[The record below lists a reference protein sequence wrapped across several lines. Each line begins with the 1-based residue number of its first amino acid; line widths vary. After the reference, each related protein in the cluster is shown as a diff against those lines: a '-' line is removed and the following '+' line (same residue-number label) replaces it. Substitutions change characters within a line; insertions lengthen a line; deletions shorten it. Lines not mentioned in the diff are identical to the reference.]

1 MQKTFFGRLRYLL
14 TLIPYKLLDPFYV
27 FLDHQFIRRS
37 RNIRL
42 VPAESDRHG
51 GKYSYV
57 EWGHVIGIFQT
68 LMIIHLD
75 RKEGNAILDVGS
87 GTGLLSIASEPFI
100 GNGGRYVGIDVM
112 AKDIAFCRRHFDNE
126 HYHFEHLDA
135 FNAEYSPGQRDRLL
149 WKAVD
154 SAAFDLVISVSVWTH
169 FNEEDGRF
177 YLREVARALK
187 PGAKAI
193 ISFFIMDEVY
203 ERSLERRSHGKG
215 RFHSTSQQDW
225 IFDTPA
231 YGSDAWFC
239 TRWSKVPE
247 AAIGVTPA
255 GLDRLLADS
264 GLHLLQHYQGN
275 WKEIPGVYF
284 QDVLVFE
291 KPA

>member
-1 MQKTFFGRLRYLL
+1 MCAAY
-14 TLIPYKLLDPFYV
+14 P
-27 FLDHQFIRRS
+27 
-37 RNIRL
+37 
-42 VPAESDRHG
+42 
-51 GKYSYV
+51 
-57 EWGHVIGIFQT
+57 
-68 LMIIHLD
+68 
-75 RKEGNAILDVGS
+75 
-87 GTGLLSIASEPFI
+87 